1 MRRNPSWLY
10 AELNRSNRTHTHTHT
25 STHTCTCTRTRTQT
39 GHGKVKL
46 GLHLCIMPK
55 PQNTR
60 THAHSRRAAAAVGF
74 KCLSSIYTSVGS
86 FFAATRTLR
95 VLAEG
100 GQVGGNTDT
109 YIKKKRNKK
118 KQASILVKT
127 MPCRRVASRCGCGCA
142 WRMQAGHGY
151 CGWGCGYGGRG
162 VAWCGWEWYYI
173 HIYLVKRVHDI
184 QITTNAAQLQ
194 QQRRRRQ
201 LFVKWRHLANQISG
215 STVGRP
221 ELSIAIVID
230 SSAWFAWSALVAP
243 SCKPDQWL
251 NSWQAWTEAAETVAW
266 FAWSASQA
274 PSC

>member
-1 MRRNPSWLY
+1 MHN
-10 AELNRSNRTHTHTHT
+10 AKAAKHTH
-25 STHTCTCTRTRTQT
+25 
-39 GHGKVKL
+39 
-46 GLHLCIMPK
+46 
-55 PQNTR
+55 

-109 YIKKKRNKK
+109 YIKKK
-118 KQASILVKT
+118 KQEEAGKHTSKNNAVSS
-127 MPCRRVASRCGCGCA
+127 RRVALRLRLCVTHAGWTWILRLKLWLRGA
-142 WRMQAGHGY
+142 W
-151 CGWGCGYGGRG
+151 RG

-274 PSC
+274 PFC